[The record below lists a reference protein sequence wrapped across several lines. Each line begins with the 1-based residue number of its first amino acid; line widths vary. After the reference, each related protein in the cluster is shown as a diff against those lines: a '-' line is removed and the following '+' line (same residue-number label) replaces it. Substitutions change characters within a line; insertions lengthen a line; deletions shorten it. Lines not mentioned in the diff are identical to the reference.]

1 MQVNDL
7 GFVASILFVLVP
19 TVFLLILYIQTA
31 SRDSGKNDS
40 WLLVLKNPYTVT
52 VEGFSYW
59 IYPTV
64 RANSTG
70 QVAFT
75 RT

>member
-31 SRDSGKNDS
+31 SRNSSNKDS
-40 WLLVLKNPYTVT
+40 
-52 VEGFSYW
+52 
-59 IYPTV
+59 
-64 RANSTG
+64 
-70 QVAFT
+70 
-75 RT
+75 